1 MQTEPPPCAET
12 AMQTAPKEE
21 GIATQT
27 EIALEEVAVQT
38 EIIRHV
44 EAAVA
49 GVLSKVDLLHFLPEI
64 ADSKSGAWQV
74 VDPLTLREAPG
85 KIHAALD
92 AAVPDGQDLHILD
105 ENELVTGELLRIH
118 DITGQLLWQS
128 GRLGEEPPKKIVEAC
143 KATEIVVVF
152 EDNFEDLDEG
162 GELKCIAGLTDK
174 DHLLQFL
181 PAAADSSGVWFPLE
195 PFDLEAAPRQCHKAL
210 HSSTPHGE
218 ELSILEKFKHV
229 HGQLLRLHDQRGNLL
244 WQSSQRSKSSGSG
257 RSPSQALKD
266 AKGDKF
272 VAVLQD
278 TAEEDAE
285 QLIAGSIKVADLLRF
300 LPTSPDPGNVWHF
313 TEPVH
318 LGEPPEAS
326 HKDLERSKLPGRELH
341 ILQDEE
347 YLNGHVLRILD
358 SNGGMLWRSDSGG
371 NPVKSIDALDGQE
384 EVAVVMEEWLPDDE
398 PGKYRIIGNGGST
411 VGDSLI
417 TEGQNLVGR
426 LEKGAIV
433 NVLEVRAVPKE
444 KRIRGRIEK
453 PPGWISLENTETKFR
468 WAVPSHKRK

>member
-1 MQTEPPPCAET
+1 MQTELVCEDAAMQTQPAEEGISTQTELVCTETAMQTQPREEGVSTQTELVCAEAAMQTAPTGDGTSTQTELLNQDMAMQTEPPPCAET

-49 GVLSKVDLLHFLPEI
+49 GVLSKVDLLHFLPEV

-174 DHLLQFL
+174 DHL
-181 PAAADSSGVWFPLE
+181 
-195 PFDLEAAPRQCHKAL
+195 
-210 HSSTPHGE
+210 
-218 ELSILEKFKHV
+218 
-229 HGQLLRLHDQRGNLL
+229 
-244 WQSSQRSKSSGSG
+244 
-257 RSPSQALKD
+257 
-266 AKGDKF
+266 
-272 VAVLQD
+272 
-278 TAEEDAE
+278 
-285 QLIAGSIKVADLLRF
+285 
-300 LPTSPDPGNVWHF
+300 
-313 TEPVH
+313 
-318 LGEPPEAS
+318 
-326 HKDLERSKLPGRELH
+326 
-341 ILQDEE
+341 
-347 YLNGHVLRILD
+347 
-358 SNGGMLWRSDSGG
+358 
-371 NPVKSIDALDGQE
+371 
-384 EVAVVMEEWLPDDE
+384 
-398 PGKYRIIGNGGST
+398 
-411 VGDSLI
+411 
-417 TEGQNLVGR
+417 
-426 LEKGAIV
+426 
-433 NVLEVRAVPKE
+433 
-444 KRIRGRIEK
+444 
-453 PPGWISLENTETKFR
+453 
-468 WAVPSHKRK
+468 